1 MGLFAALGLPQPA
14 GSARPAVSARPAD
27 ATVQAAP
34 LAPGTPGMSARLRD
48 MAKWVW
54 LAHRAWKKLSAGDRF
69 LVFNQIER
77 NYGRKFAADFLEF
90 TKSGAKPDHRDYV
103 TSLPQHTPKWFEDRG
118 YRLLSR
124 SEKQQWWIHP
134 SGQQIY
140 LVMDT
145 GPYITTDLE
154 KALRKIDE
162 DHDRADALD
171 DVAMRINKL
180 LRNYNGEVY
189 TFDDF
194 PPPGPIPD
202 LDDLFDQYLQ
212 ALAAE
217 SSFLDGALA
226 DAAAIRASLLKKKV
240 KLDEFD
246 AAVEEKLSTP
256 RRRVD
261 LLMSDDRLDE
271 LDPSKQQTP

>member
-1 MGLFAALGLPQPA
+1 MGLFAVLGLPRPA
-14 GSARPAVSARPAD
+14 GTARPPAG
-27 ATVQAAP
+27 APLAGTTVQAAP

-77 NYGRKFAADFLEF
+77 NYGPKFAAEFLEF
-90 TKSGAKPDHRDYV
+90 TKGGAKPDDRGYV
-103 TSLPQHTPKWFEDRG
+103 TSLPHHTPKWFEDRG

-124 SEKQQWWIHP
+124 SQKQQWWIHP

-145 GPYITTDLE
+145 GPHIPTDLE
-154 KALRKIDE
+154 KALKKIDE
-162 DHDRADALD
+162 DHDKASDLD
-171 DVAMRINKL
+171 NVAMKINRL
-180 LRNYNGEVY
+180 LRSYNGDIV
-189 TFDDF
+189 TFDDL
-194 PPPGPIPD
+194 PPPGPVPD
-202 LDDLFDQYLQ
+202 LDDLFDKYLQ

-226 DAAAIRASLLKKKV
+226 DTAATRASLLKKKV

-246 AAVEEKLSTP
+246 AAVEEKLRLP
-256 RRRVD
+256 RQRID
-261 LLMSDDRLDE
+261 LLMSDDRLDD
-271 LDPSKQQTP
+271 LDPSKQQAP